1 MNPAL
6 IKRDVDDEVYSNAC
20 PTIGALMIAHFST
33 PERHREDIYGADGLF
48 FTTYPSRR
56 TYLRPA
62 FPGEYDIDENETENV
77 ERPMLWVL
85 VSQLA
90 PGFHNIIPVWRGKAF
105 WNGPEVDSDEGVGR
119 TYLLM
124 CLRGGIHLSEWM
136 SYVFDCR
143 ARKSDQSKKCRKETT
158 VH

>member
-6 IKRDVDDEVYSNAC
+6 IKSDVDGELYSDAC

-48 FTTYPSRR
+48 FATYPSRR

-62 FPGEYDIDENETENV
+62 FPSEFDIDENV

-85 VSQLA
+85 VSQLS
-90 PGFHNIIPVWRGKAF
+90 PGFHNIVPVFRGKAF
-105 WNGPEVDSDEGVGR
+105 WSGVDVDSDKGVGR
-119 TYLLM
+119 VYLQM
-124 CLRGGIHLSEWM
+124 CLRGGVHLSEWM
-136 SYVFDCR
+136 SYIQDVR
-143 ARKSDQSKKCRKETT
+143 TRKSNLPKRHRKETT